1 MSGSTPSVTLMG
13 RDQIER
19 DQIEQDEV
27 EGDAIDRRA
36 WIALA
41 VSTLAAL
48 LTTIDI
54 SIVNVAFPSMRRDL
68 GATEAG
74 LSWVLSGYSIASG
87 AFLLLAG
94 RLADQKGRRRLFM
107 IGVAVFMVGSLLS
120 GLAPTTGLLISAR
133 LFQGL
138 GASILGPASL
148 AMILPEFPASRRSL
162 VIAVWGASAAL
173 GAAVGPTMGALLID
187 ALSWRW
193 IFFVNVPVGCLILA
207 TTPRYVRESLDPEA
221 RGGFDLVGVPAG
233 TFGVALVLLAVVQG
247 DQWGYTS
254 GATLASAVS
263 GLSLVVLL
271 LVRSA
276 RHPNPLL
283 DLSLF
288 RIRSFWSAGVGQ
300 MFFITGFIASILFHT
315 LTLQELWGWPVLSA
329 GFGVVVGPALS
340 AILGGPVGVIVDRVG
355 HRNIVVFGAL
365 MASVNGIWL
374 RSTVGM
380 ESSWATTILPAH
392 LFLGVGVACSFATY
406 ASLGLRDVPPA
417 RFATAGATLRTLGS
431 IGFASGVA
439 IAIAVFSG
447 ARHLGPLAAYQRV
460 WTILSATFLVGAAF
474 CAVACPGRVRQPT
487 RG

>member
-1 MSGSTPSVTLMG
+1 MDRETGAIPAPTG
-13 RDQIER
+13 GAG
-19 DQIEQDEV
+19 DEV
-27 EGDAIDRRA
+27 VERRA

-68 GATEAG
+68 GSSAAG

-94 RLADQKGRRRLFM
+94 RLADQKGRRRLFL
-107 IGVAVFMVGSLLS
+107 IGVAVFVFGSLLS
-120 GLAPTTGLLISAR
+120 GLATTTGLLIGAR
-133 LFQGL
+133 IVQGV
-138 GASILGPASL
+138 GASILGPSSL

-173 GAAVGPTMGALLID
+173 GAAIGPTMGALLID

-193 IFFVNVPVGCLILA
+193 VFFVNVPVGAMILA
-207 TTPRYVRESLDPEA
+207 TTPRFVRESRDPDA
-221 RGGFDLVGVPAG
+221 RGGFDMVGVPAG
-233 TFGVALVLLAVVQG
+233 TCGVALVLLAVVQG
-247 DQWGYTS
+247 AQWGYTS
-254 GATLASAVS
+254 GATVASAVA
-263 GLSLVVLL
+263 GLVLVGLL

-276 RHPNPLL
+276 RHPSPLL

-300 MFFITGFIASILFHT
+300 VFFVTAFIASILFHT
-315 LTLQELWGWPVLSA
+315 LTLQELWGWSVLAA

-340 AILGGPVGVIVDRVG
+340 AVLGGPVGAIVDRVG
-355 HRNIVVFGAL
+355 HRNILVFGAL
-365 MASVNGIWL
+365 MSSVNGLWL
-374 RSTVGM
+374 RSTVTM

-417 RFATAGATLRTLGS
+417 RFATAGATLRTLSS

-439 IAIAVFSG
+439 VAIAVFSG
-447 ARHLGPLAAYQRV
+447 ARHLGPLAAHHRV
-460 WTILSATFLVGAAF
+460 WTLLSAIFAAGALF
-474 CAVACPGRVRQPT
+474 CAVTCPGRVRQP
-487 RG
+487 GPG